1 MTAHLNGIGEKPASI
16 HTSRGHE
23 CGKVDPAKAKRP
35 TAWTLLSAS
44 MNPPA
49 TSKKQRILT

>member
-1 MTAHLNGIGEKPASI
+1 MTAHLRGIGEKPADP
-16 HTSRGHE
+16 HTTCRTE
-23 CGKVDPAKAKRP
+23 RGKVEPTKAKRP

-49 TSKKQRILT
+49 TSKKQRTLT

>member
-1 MTAHLNGIGEKPASI
+1 MTAHMNGIGEKPAPS
-16 HTSRGHE
+16 HTTCRPE
-23 CGKVDPAKAKRP
+23 RGKVDPAKAKRP

-49 TSKKQRILT
+49 TSKKQRTLT

>member
-1 MTAHLNGIGEKPASI
+1 MTAHLNGIGENPASI

-49 TSKKQRILT
+49 TSKKQRTLT